1 MKEGTPGRDKKQE
14 QKKQEEAAL
23 QVPHVMLDQCHSGAR
38 MHSCSTSASSSSG
51 FVSSKA
57 KQKMKHID
65 AYTSHIQVR
74 HQWNRAP

>member
-14 QKKQEEAAL
+14 QEKQEEAAL
-23 QVPHVMLDQCHSGAR
+23 QVPHVMLDQ
-38 MHSCSTSASSSSG
+38 CSTSASSSSG

-65 AYTSHIQVR
+65 AIDAYTSHIQVR